1 MKNLTDEE
9 LVQIYDLQEKY
20 AEKIVDFARHGDKN
34 EVLQFLQIIPELHSY
49 EKFEDAD
56 QKIYSKSEFELKHIG
71 EKIPQ
76 GRFIYKDLFS
86 KWKGA
91 DSLREI
97 FDEKYLWEFAEAQ
110 PTDLALFAN
119 NKKVALEKYS
129 AEKYEKLREE
139 IPKKLL
145 DKIKNFMMNYAPE
158 IREKAMRTAV
168 YGYTNTILS
177 SKLQNYSNEHV
188 SEFEKITYL
197 TRGEK
202 ADTIVG
208 AYDLQSGLKIYHS
221 ELKNEDVP
229 LAIELYKNDD
239 TVFKIVYGEK
249 SAELLSRADE
259 KVLKLA
265 SRYNFVDTEEKLSI
279 LENHKICM
287 FGTAEQKLKMYYKGY
302 FADVSCQDYEKLLEN
317 AAEKF
322 EREGFSRK
330 YYPGSMRHKSYEGQ
344 SFKVVSRCKVKIED
358 YYEPQP
364 YWNIVFEDGKI
375 ISAKADEIISSVINE
390 RFYGEQVENFGKRP
404 LEKVLVNDE
413 GKMGLYEGEEKI
425 SAIIHQLQKNGE
437 SVEKIKDFL
446 EMERKNLS
454 KAR

>member
-9 LVQIYDLQEKY
+9 LIQVYDLQEKY
-20 AEKIVDFARHGDKN
+20 AEKIVDFVRHGERN
-34 EVLQFLQIIPELHSY
+34 EVLKFLQIIPELHSY
-49 EKFEDAD
+49 EKFEDTD
-56 QKIYSKSEFELKHIG
+56 QKIYSKNDFELKYVG

-76 GRFIYKDLFS
+76 GRFVYQDWS
-86 KWKGA
+86 RKWKGA
-91 DSLREI
+91 DTMSEI
-97 FDEKYLWEFAEAQ
+97 FEEKYIWDFASACPEA
-110 PTDLALFAN
+110 LAIFVG
-119 NKKVALEKYS
+119 NKDVALKKYS
-129 AEKYEKLREE
+129 VEQYEKLREE
-139 IPKKLL
+139 MPKKLL
-145 DKIKNFMMNYAPE
+145 DKVKNFMMNYPPE
-158 IREKAMRTAV
+158 IIEEAMRTAV
-168 YGYTNTILS
+168 YGYTNTISS
-177 SKLQNYSNEHV
+177 SKLQRYSNEHV
-188 SEFEKITYL
+188 PEFEKITYL
-197 TRGEK
+197 TQGEQ

-229 LAIELYKNDD
+229 LAIEIFKNDE

-249 SAELLSRADE
+249 SAELLRKADE

-287 FGTAEQKLKMYYKGY
+287 FGTPEQKLKMYYKGY
-302 FADVSCQDYEKLLEN
+302 FADVSFQDYEKLLEN

-330 YYPGSMRHKSYEGQ
+330 YYPGSMKHSVYEGQ
-344 SFKVVSRCKVKIED
+344 NFKVVSRCKVKIED